1 MTPRHGSSVSSALRA
16 LREAR
21 VAQLAVAFLYAGSVL
36 SAVELLVVGKLTV
49 PSVGLLAIGAALLPA
64 GIISHVIAVERLDDE
79 ESGADDEGEGG
90 GGGGGGSKCNPEP
103 LPPKGGLAIDWDR
116 FERDFRTY
124 SEAAADSERLVAR
137 V

>member
-1 MTPRHGSSVSSALRA
+1 M
-16 LREAR
+16 
-21 VAQLAVAFLYAGSVL
+21 AQLAVAFLYAGSVL
-36 SAVELLVVGKLTV
+36 SAVELLVVGRLTI

-64 GIISHVIAVERLDDE
+64 GIISHVIAGDRFDE
-79 ESGADDEGEGG
+79 EDSGADDESDGG
-90 GGGGGGSKCNPEP
+90 GGGGGGGGRRWSPEP
-103 LPPKGGLAIDWDR
+103 LPPTGGLAIDWER